1 LRRVVVRHL
10 IVGLAATIFA
20 GPMATRAW
28 AQQGPEPGEA
38 AAPAA
43 APAPAPEQTITIEP
57 PAPDA
62 APLSAA
68 ASPPPTGDAPPPT
81 AGDAPAAEAALPGF
95 MTLDR
100 MDGSTRFG
108 VQVGFHKLDRLS
120 LSDGFA
126 MRYEPYLQ
134 YVVPDRVAGVY
145 GQVPIAHLFDL
156 TGADGTGIGNLELG
170 GFYMPLRNSSLILRA
185 GLVFETASEDGPE
198 QLALAIVAF
207 ERLTDL
213 LQVQPNYST
222 ARVSLSTV
230 QMPGPAFYR
239 ADIGFDVII
248 DKPNTA
254 DTSLFL
260 RANFA
265 AGVRVPGVDLAA
277 ELVNLGVLD
286 GTVSGGVSN
295 RFVHTLALT
304 ARTPGVNQV
313 HVGTVFPL
321 DDGARGEV
329 WILSAGYQ
337 RAMN

>member
-1 LRRVVVRHL
+1 LRRIAVRRL
-10 IVGLAATIFA
+10 IAGLAAAVCA
-20 GPMATRAW
+20 GPMAARAW
-28 AQQGPEPGEA
+28 AQPAPEPGEA
-38 AAPAA
+38 
-43 APAPAPEQTITIEP
+43 PAPAPSITIEP
-57 PAPDA
+57 PPPDA
-62 APLSAA
+62 PPAPAGE
-68 ASPPPTGDAPPPT
+68 SPPPATYVAPPPPT
-81 AGDAPAAEAALPGF
+81 ASDGSPGEPALPGF

-108 VQVGFHKLDRLS
+108 VQVGFHKLDQFS
-120 LSDGFA
+120 LSDRFA

-134 YVVPDRVAGVY
+134 YVVPERIAGVY
-145 GQVPIAHLFDL
+145 GQLPLAHLSELD
-156 TGADGTGIGNLELG
+156 GADGTGVGNLELG

-185 GLVFETASEDGPE
+185 GFVFETASENGPE
-198 QLALAIVAF
+198 RLALAIVAF

-213 LQVQPNYST
+213 LQGQPDYST

-230 QMPGPAFYR
+230 QTPGPAFYR
-239 ADIGFDVII
+239 ADIGFDVVI
-248 DKPNTA
+248 DKPNGA
-254 DTSLFL
+254 DTSLFI

-265 AGVRVPGVDLAA
+265 AGVRAPGLDLAA

-286 GTVSGGVSN
+286 GTVMGGVSN

-321 DDGARGEV
+321 DDGGRGEV